1 LFFQEILDYTFKLW
15 MKYLIT
21 APEDWVIYQEQKEN
35 LSCTMR
41 KSHPGQISQNVDN
54 KALKI

>member
-1 LFFQEILDYTFKLW
+1 